1 MFMVPV
7 SSSSVRKITPFAV
20 PGRCLSITNPAT
32 HTMVPGAGRFRSDA
46 GQALGALARLREYFP
61 FYNYLV

>member
-20 PGRCLSITNPAT
+20 PGRCLSITNHAT

-46 GQALGALARLREYFP
+46 GQALGGFGQVKRVFSIL
-61 FYNYLV
+61 